1 MDAKG
6 VFKFLKLESIS
17 EHLSGYVE
25 DRIELLKLE
34 LQEDAATAAAKV
46 VLFAIILI
54 FGLFCLLFL
63 SIALAILINNALDDD
78 SIGYLIVGGVYLIF
92 TLVAFVL
99 KKNNR
104 VKSILY
110 KKISRSFG
118 KES

>member
-6 VFKFLKLESIS
+6 VLKFLKLESIS

-34 LQEDAATAAAKV
+34 LQEDAAAVSTKV
-46 VLFAIILI
+46 VLFALILI

-63 SIALAILINNALDDD
+63 SIALAIIVNNSLGDD

-99 KKNNR
+99 KNNNR
-104 VKSILY
+104 VKSNLY